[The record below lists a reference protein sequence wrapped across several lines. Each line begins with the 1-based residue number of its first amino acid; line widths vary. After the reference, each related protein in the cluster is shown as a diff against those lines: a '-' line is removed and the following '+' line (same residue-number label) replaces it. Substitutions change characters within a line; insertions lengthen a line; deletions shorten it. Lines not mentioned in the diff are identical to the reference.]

1 MELGFVGPVGAAAI
15 AWLAPVL
22 PHRAQWRLHRG
33 TRAQRLDRLLVAVVG
48 GVLTLL
54 LPAPFGRV
62 GRLLGLAFFAA
73 LPILAPAFA
82 AAVANARFRSAGRY
96 AALLRGRLRGA
107 TRVSTPATGD
117 ATELRIGD
125 ADGRSL
131 RLTVPGTAALA
142 GGRGSDGASPG
153 SEGVGRGA
161 GVPLGTAVE
170 VVVVAEDPHFDA
182 IRGVS
187 EVYVPDVH
195 LCLGAYRYLR
205 ASRLQ
210 RLWGRGLGYD

>member
-1 MELGFVGPVGAAAI
+1 MLPLFPS
-15 AWLAPVL
+15 LLFL
-22 PHRAQWRLHRG
+22 PHHS
-33 TRAQRLDRLLVAVVG
+33 VG
-48 GVLTLL
+48 K
-54 LPAPFGRV
+54 
-62 GRLLGLAFFAA
+62 LLGLAFFAA
-73 LPILAPAFA
+73 LPVLAPAFA
-82 AAVANARFRSAGRY
+82 AAVVNARFRSAGRY

-142 GGRGSDGASPG
+142 GGRAAGRDAPG
-153 SEGVGRGA
+153 GGGGVGA

-170 VVVVAEDPHFDA
+170 VVVVAEDPDFDA

-187 EVYVPDVH
+187 EVYVPDAH
-195 LCLGAYRYLR
+195 LFLGAYRYLR
-205 ASRLQ
+205 ASRLR

>member
-1 MELGFVGPVGAAAI
+1 MRCALLPVSPPFP
-15 AWLAPVL
+15 LPFL
-22 PHRAQWRLHRG
+22 PHH
-33 TRAQRLDRLLVAVVG
+33 
-48 GVLTLL
+48 
-54 LPAPFGRV
+54 RV

-73 LPILAPAFA
+73 LPFLAPAFA

-142 GGRGSDGASPG
+142 GGRAAGRGAAG
-153 SEGVGRGA
+153 GGGGGGVGA

-170 VVVVAEDPHFDA
+170 VVVLAEDPDFDA

-187 EVYVPDVH
+187 EVYVPDAH
-195 LCLGAYRYLR
+195 LFLGAYRYLR
-205 ASRLQ
+205 ASRLR

>member
-1 MELGFVGPVGAAAI
+1 M
-15 AWLAPVL
+15 
-22 PHRAQWRLHRG
+22 
-33 TRAQRLDRLLVAVVG
+33 
-48 GVLTLL
+48 
-54 LPAPFGRV
+54 
-62 GRLLGLAFFAA
+62 
-73 LPILAPAFA
+73 

-117 ATELRIGD
+117 ATELRIAD

-142 GGRGSDGASPG
+142 GGGGG
-153 SEGVGRGA
+153 GGGTVGRGVGWPPLGVGIRA
-161 GVPLGTAVE
+161 GGLPLGTAVE
-170 VVVVAEDPHFDA
+170 VVVVAEDPNFAA

-187 EVYVPDVH
+187 EVYVPDAH
-195 LCLGAYRYLR
+195 LFLGAYRFLR
-205 ASRLQ
+205 GERLR